1 MQLYSV
7 CRLMVIGH
15 HGAGKTTL
23 TERLMGKPFTQVG
36 STNGIEIHLR
46 QCQYNVKTELWHNN
60 RPGSAYLDDEEAH
73 TVRYFVELVW
83 FKEAD
88 W

>member
-1 MQLYSV
+1 MLPTLDLCYNY
-7 CRLMVIGH
+7 RLMVIGH

-46 QCQYNVKTELWHNN
+46 QSWFDVKTERWNED
-60 RPGSAYLDDEEAH
+60 RPPSGVYNEDQAH
-73 TVRYFVELVW
+73 MIRLL
-83 FKEAD
+83 
-88 W
+88 

>member
-1 MQLYSV
+1 
-7 CRLMVIGH
+7 MVIGH

-46 QCQYNVKTELWHNN
+46 QCQYNLKTELWQNN
-60 RPGSAYLDDEEAH
+60 RPGSAYLDDEETH
-73 TVRYFVELVW
+73 RLRYEVYLN
-83 FKEAD
+83 FKYCLILHKQKS
-88 W
+88 